1 MFKALFLVALAA
13 LPAFGQEPITTLCEQ
28 YGYHSA
34 EGYELLNNLW
44 GQDSA
49 TSGSQCTYYYGPAGS
64 GISWGSDWTWEGGE
78 NDVKSYVYVGREFE
92 RKIVSSISTLP
103 TTVAWSYDTSDIR
116 ANVAYDIFTH
126 TDPEH
131 TNSNGEY
138 ELMIW

>member
-1 MFKALFLVALAA
+1 MLKTLLLAATVA
-13 LPAFGQEPITTLCEQ
+13 LPALGQEPVATLCEQ

-34 EGYELLNNLW
+34 EGYEILNNLW

-49 TSGSQCTYYYGPAGS
+49 TSGSQCTYYLGPSGS
-64 GISWGSDWTWEGGE
+64 GISWSSDWQWEGGE

-92 RKIVSSISTLP
+92 RPLVSDISSLP
-103 TTVAWSYDTSDIR
+103 TTVTWSYDTTDIR
-116 ANVAYDIFTH
+116 ANVAYDIFTD

-131 TNSNGEY
+131 THSSGEY